1 MTAKAN
7 VFITLSTGI
16 FLAGN
21 ACAELT
27 YTETEQPA
35 GGWVIN
41 VDGKNYAIGLN
52 GKVKINGDAIVT
64 ADGYNIDK
72 DYRVTYDGREI
83 TATDNAIIFNDTP
96 EEIRDINDTFVNL
109 QSYAVYNYSN
119 NDMRVG
125 SVSGNFIGN
134 RYTSS
139 NSSYDNAFGGALRNH
154 ANAGIAIIENVNGV
168 FVNNS
173 VYSQTNTNVGGAIS
187 NGFHGATTFYNAA
200 SRIGSI
206 DGIFVG
212 NYVLSERAGGPGRS

>member
-1 MTAKAN
+1 
-7 VFITLSTGI
+7 
-16 FLAGN
+16 
-21 ACAELT
+21 
-27 YTETEQPA
+27 
-35 GGWVIN
+35 
-41 VDGKNYAIGLN
+41 
-52 GKVKINGDAIVT
+52 
-64 ADGYNIDK
+64 
-72 DYRVTYDGREI
+72 
-83 TATDNAIIFNDTP
+83 
-96 EEIRDINDTFVNL
+96 
-109 QSYAVYNYSN
+109 
-119 NDMRVG
+119 MRVG

-212 NYVLSERAGGPGRS
+212 NYVLSESGGALGGAIINASARKKRPTLIR